1 MCRVRKKAGRAG
13 QERKEK
19 DMFTMLTENT
29 RRVTSAVAAVAV
41 VAFAGLALDQGH
53 AGSLPEGTVEVGE
66 MTPVNLMQLA
76 MVTLPEVV
84 VTGERIEAGTGRAR
98 AGQPALLPGLAAAA
112 GQAVL
117 KGQKNQAPDSPSAA
131 SVLLK

>member
-1 MCRVRKKAGRAG
+1 M
-13 QERKEK
+13 
-19 DMFTMLTENT
+19 
-29 RRVTSAVAAVAV
+29 
-41 VAFAGLALDQGH
+41 
-53 AGSLPEGTVEVGE
+53 VEVGE

-84 VTGERIEAGTGRAR
+84 VTGARIEAGAGRAR
-98 AGQPALLPGLAAAA
+98 AGQPTLLPGLAAAA

-117 KGQKNQAPDSPSAA
+117 KGQKNQAQDSPSAS

>member
-1 MCRVRKKAGRAG
+1 
-13 QERKEK
+13 
-19 DMFTMLTENT
+19 MFTMLTENT

-41 VAFAGLALDQGH
+41 VAFAGLTLDQGH
-53 AGSLPEGTVEVGE
+53 QGALPEGTVEVGE

-84 VTGERIEAGTGRAR
+84 VTGERIEAGARRAR
-98 AGQPALLPGLAAAA
+98 AAQPALLPGLAAAA
-112 GQAVL
+112 GKAVL
-117 KGQKNQAPDSPSAA
+117 EGQNNPAKDSASKA

>member
-84 VTGERIEAGTGRAR
+84 VTGERIEAGQVAAQIPELPGIVVYGSRS
-98 AGQPALLPGLAAAA
+98 ALLADA
-112 GQAVL
+112 GTDTSTQ
-117 KGQKNQAPDSPSAA
+117 G
-131 SVLLK
+131 